1 MSKRR
6 QTTVMTISSVLLAV
20 APKCPI
26 CFLAYFGIFGVA
38 TTSVSAYQAW
48 LPPVTAVWLA
58 LTIALL
64 AFRAGRLRK
73 YGPLGLAIAAGL
85 SVFAG
90 RFIIENHFILYAGMA
105 ALLVAAGWSSWSRTS
120 AGATSSCS
128 QCEPQPR
135 LTEPGTQAG
144 SGTAN

>member
-1 MSKRR
+1 MWKRR
-6 QTTVMTISSVLLAV
+6 RTTLMTASSILLAV

-38 TTSVSAYQAW
+38 TTSISRYQAW

-73 YGPLGLAIAAGL
+73 YGPLALATAAGL

-90 RFIIENHFILYAGMA
+90 RFIIENHFILYAGIA
-105 ALLVAAGWSSWSRTS
+105 ALLVAAVWSSWSRTS
-120 AGATSSCS
+120 AGPTSCS

-135 LTEPGTQAG
+135 LTEQGTPAG